1 MDTGVQPLGAGV
13 RAGRVRQLLAEP
25 EKLSIEYQPVVDV
38 RHRTVWGYEVLA
50 RLPGADS
57 PSDWFSGA
65 REEGLGP
72 RLELLVLARSVAR
85 LPVIPDGRSL
95 SVNVSVET
103 LLHPGL
109 RELIDATGEHANRI
123 VLEVTEDL
131 DGPTLLQ
138 LVPALEELRETGIR
152 IAVGDAAGGYAGLS
166 GVGALRPDIVKIDRS
181 VVHGAHA
188 DDVRRALTELV
199 RSQAVKQGATVV
211 AVGIEDPEDL
221 RLLVESG
228 VRYVQ
233 GYLVGRPGPVM
244 TELDTSVVTMLE
256 QHAVAAQVGSG
267 GLVRQPDDVTV
278 ASDDSDAAMALVP
291 EQGAAAG
298 GLREPDFVRVVVT
311 PTGAP
316 VAMVV
321 GPSEEDVRPVPVSLR
336 VGMSWAITDVARAA
350 AAREPQ
356 LRYDPVVVVDDEG
369 RLEGVFGIGDLLTH
383 LADQLDG

>member
-1 MDTGVQPLGAGV
+1 MDSGVQSLGAGV

-25 EKLSIEYQPVVDV
+25 DKLSIEYQPVVDV
-38 RHRTVWGYEVLA
+38 RHRTVCGYEVLA

-85 LPVIPDGRSL
+85 LPVIPDGRML

-109 RELIDATGEHANRI
+109 RELIDATGELAHRI

-138 LVPALEELRETGIR
+138 LVPALEKLRETGVR

-244 TELDTSVVTMLE
+244 TELDASVVATLE
-256 QHAVAAQVGSG
+256 QYAVAAQVGSA
-267 GLVRQPDDVTV
+267 GLVRQPDEVTV
-278 ASDDSDAAMALVP
+278 ASDDSGAAVALLP
-291 EQGAAAG
+291 EQDDSTT
-298 GLREPDFVRVVVT
+298 RERVPDFVRVVVT
-311 PTGAP
+311 PAGAP

-321 GPSEEDVRPVPVSLR
+321 GPSEDDVRPVPVSLR
-336 VGMSWAITDVARAA
+336 VGMSWAITEVARAA
-350 AAREPQ
+350 VAREPQ

-383 LADQLDG
+383 LADQLEG